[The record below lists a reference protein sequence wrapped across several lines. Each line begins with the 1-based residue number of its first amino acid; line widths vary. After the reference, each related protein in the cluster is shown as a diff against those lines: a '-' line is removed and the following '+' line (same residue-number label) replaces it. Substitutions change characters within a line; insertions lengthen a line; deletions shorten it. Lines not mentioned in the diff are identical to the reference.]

1 SSKVRAA
8 RSRAARSPNTVMSA
22 PWSRCSAATH
32 SSGPTPAGSPGTSAR
47 RGRVISAAVCA
58 GTDPDVDVGLAA
70 HLAQEAL
77 PFVFHLALA
86 DAFADGGAALFV
98 VHFRLARGDPLDHVP
113 AGLGAERLRYSAVL
127 QRCQLG
133 TELGAEIV
141 GPEPAQVAAAGGA
154 GGVLGGFGRNRG
166 EVFARDDARAQ
177 RRGAGSGRV
186 VPRRV
191 LAGADEDVAR
201 VVLGLGTA
209 AGGARIA
216 HVHQLQQLEPAGSA
230 HRAQHVAGLHGA
242 HGGAERR
249 RNLVGPAPA
258 QVAAF
263 QRVGAVGIADRRGGE
278 LHVPAVDQGLDAV
291 DLFLGHLHLL
301 RRGAVGERDQDVRQ
315 AVLAAAGNGAH

>member
-1 SSKVRAA
+1 MAALCTGPVAMPSSRPSLHASAAARRAPITLVALAGSGVPKAGRAGCGISTRRACPGPVPSSGSGSSKVRAA

-166 EVFARDDARAQ
+166 EVFARDDPRAQ
-177 RRGAGSGRV
+177 RLGAGSGLV

-209 AGGARIA
+209 AGGA
-216 HVHQLQQLEPAGSA
+216 
-230 HRAQHVAGLHGA
+230 
-242 HGGAERR
+242 
-249 RNLVGPAPA
+249 
-258 QVAAF
+258 
-263 QRVGAVGIADRRGGE
+263 
-278 LHVPAVDQGLDAV
+278 
-291 DLFLGHLHLL
+291 
-301 RRGAVGERDQDVRQ
+301 
-315 AVLAAAGNGAH
+315 